1 MNISTWNVRGL
12 NDPIKVVE
20 IKKFLA
26 NNNISVVALL
36 ETKVQ
41 EKNSSKIQKKIGNG
55 WQWIMNYEHSPR
67 GRIWI
72 GWKHALVSVQLLHKT
87 EFCIHCTV
95 ATKNGLFSANFIA
108 VYGLHSVDTRRP
120 MWREISNFSST
131 VVCPWLV
138 MGDFN
143 AVLLAADRVNG
154 NAVTE
159 GETKDFDSCM
169 DSAGLAELKSCGS
182 YYSWSNK
189 GQGSLRIC
197 SRIDRDIANSIWHA
211 KFVDVVVDY
220 LPPGISDHS
229 PLVMSCNIHLGGGN
243 RPFKFFNYMEDHAQF
258 LDVVR
263 KGWDVSC
270 PRSGSMLKVWTK
282 LKAVKQGLKELHHKD
297 FAKLDERIEGLRVD
311 LCQIQT
317 QLASCPTDSNV
328 QQSERECSE
337 TLKKFLH
344 IQESA
349 YRQKARI
356 QWLQVGDSNSK
367 FFFSAMKERLAKDS
381 IDILYDETGK
391 KLSTTQEIQEEV
403 SSFYKQ
409 LIGTAASSLTGVDV
423 GVVRKGKQLSAADAE
438 LLVVPISD
446 AEIDAAI
453 KGIDNNKAP
462 GLDGF
467 NSLFFLKAWGIV

>member
-26 NNNISVVALL
+26 SNNISVVALL

-41 EKNSSKIQKKIGNG
+41 EKNSCKIQKKIGVG

-72 GWKHALVSVQLLHKT
+72 GWKHALVSVQLIQKT
-87 EFCIHCTV
+87 EFCVHCHVT
-95 ATKNGLFSANFIA
+95 TKNGLFDALFSA

-120 MWREISNFSST
+120 MWREITTFSST
-131 VVCPWLV
+131 VNCPWLV

-169 DSAGLAELKSCGS
+169 DAAGLAELKSCGS

-189 GQGSLRIC
+189 GQGNLRIC
-197 SRIDRDIANSIWHA
+197 SRIDRAIANALWHS
-211 KFVDVVVDY
+211 KFVDAVVDY

-229 PLVMSCNIHLGGGN
+229 PLVMSCNIHMGGGS
-243 RPFKFFNYMEDHAQF
+243 RPFKFFNYMADHVLF
-258 LDVVR
+258 LDVVK

-270 PRSGSMLKVWTK
+270 PRGGAMFKVWTK

-297 FAKLDERIEGLRVD
+297 FAKLDERIEGLRAD
-311 LCQIQT
+311 LGQIQI
-317 QLASCPTDSNV
+317 QLASCPTDSSV
-328 QQSERECSE
+328 Q
-337 TLKKFLH
+337 
-344 IQESA
+344 
-349 YRQKARI
+349 
-356 QWLQVGDSNSK
+356 
-367 FFFSAMKERLAKDS
+367 
-381 IDILYDETGK
+381 
-391 KLSTTQEIQEEV
+391 
-403 SSFYKQ
+403 
-409 LIGTAASSLTGVDV
+409 
-423 GVVRKGKQLSAADAE
+423 
-438 LLVVPISD
+438 
-446 AEIDAAI
+446 
-453 KGIDNNKAP
+453 
-462 GLDGF
+462 
-467 NSLFFLKAWGIV
+467 

>member
-20 IKKFLA
+20 IKKLLA
-26 NNNISVVALL
+26 SNNISVVALL

-41 EKNSSKIQKKIGNG
+41 EKNI
-55 WQWIMNYEHSPR
+55 
-67 GRIWI
+67 
-72 GWKHALVSVQLLHKT
+72 QLLHKT
-87 EFCIHCTV
+87 EFCVHYNVTI
-95 ATKNGLFSANFIA
+95 KNGLFSTTFSA
-108 VYGLHSVDTRRP
+108 VYGLHSVDIRRP
-120 MWREISNFSST
+120 MWRDITNFSST
-131 VVCPWLV
+131 VTCPWLA
-138 MGDFN
+138 MGDLN
-143 AVLLAADRVNG
+143 AVLLVADRGWLSLKVVG
-154 NAVTE
+154 VT
-159 GETKDFDSCM
+159 T
-169 DSAGLAELKSCGS
+169 

-189 GQGSLRIC
+189 GQGNLRIC
-197 SRIDRDIANSIWHA
+197 SRIDRAIANALWHS
-211 KFVDVVVDY
+211 KFVDAVVDY

-229 PLVMSCNIHLGGGN
+229 PLFMSCNIHLGGGS
-243 RPFKFFNYMEDHAQF
+243 RPFKFFNYMADHAKF
-258 LDVVR
+258 LDVVK

-297 FAKLDERIEGLRVD
+297 FAKFDERIEGLRAD
-311 LCQIQT
+311 LGQIQT
-317 QLASCPTDSNV
+317 QLAACPTDSNV

-337 TLKKFLH
+337 ALKKFLH

-367 FFFSAMKERLAKDS
+367 FFFSAMKERIARNS
-381 IDILYDETGK
+381 IDILYDDSRK

-409 LIGTAASSLTGVDV
+409 LIGTAASSLIGVDV
-423 GVVRKGKQLSAADAE
+423 GVVRKGKQLSASDAE
-438 LLVVPISD
+438 MLVVPISD
-446 AEIDAAI
+446 AEIDATI
-453 KGIDNNKAP
+453 KGIDINKAP

-467 NSLFFLKAWGIV
+467 NSLFFLKAWGIVKADIYEAVKEFFRTGVMLKQVNNTSVTLVPKI

>member
-1 MNISTWNVRGL
+1 MNINSWNVRGL

-26 NNNISVVALL
+26 NNNISVVSLL

-55 WQWIMNYEHSPR
+55 WQWIMNYECSPR
-67 GRIWI
+67 GRVWL
-72 GWKHALVSVQLLHKT
+72 GWKHALFSVQLLHKS

-95 ATKNGLFSANFIA
+95 STKNGLFSANFTA
-108 VYGLHSVDTRRP
+108 VYGVHTVDTRRP
-120 MWREISNFSST
+120 MWREITNFNST
-131 VVCPWLV
+131 VSCPWLV

-143 AVLLAADRVNG
+143 AVLLATDRVNG

-159 GETKDFDSCM
+159 GETKYFDSCM
-169 DSAGLAELKSCGS
+169 DSAGLAELKSYG
-182 YYSWSNK
+182 
-189 GQGSLRIC
+189 R
-197 SRIDRDIANSIWHA
+197 
-211 KFVDVVVDY
+211 
-220 LPPGISDHS
+220 ISDHS
-229 PLVMSCNIHLGGGN
+229 PLVMSCNIQLGGGS
-243 RPFKFFNYMEDHAQF
+243 RPFKFFNYMADHAQF
-258 LDVVR
+258 LDVLR

-297 FAKLDERIEGLRVD
+297 FAKLDERIGGLRDD
-311 LCQIQT
+311 LCQILT
-317 QLASCPTDSNV
+317 QLASCPTDSAV

-349 YRQKARI
+349 YRQKAII
-356 QWLQVGDSNSK
+356 QWFQVGDSNSK
-367 FFFSAMKERLAKDS
+367 FFFSAIKERLAKNS
-381 IDILYDETGK
+381 IDILYDDTGK

-403 SSFYKQ
+403 SSFYKN

-423 GVVRKGKQLSAADAE
+423 GVVRKGKKLSAANAE
-438 LLVVPISD
+438 MLVVPISD
-446 AEIDAAI
+446 TEIDAAI
-453 KGIDNNKAP
+453 KGIDINKAL

-467 NSLFFLKAWGIV
+467 NSLFFLKAWGIVKADV

>member
-1 MNISTWNVRGL
+1 
-12 NDPIKVVE
+12 
-20 IKKFLA
+20 
-26 NNNISVVALL
+26 
-36 ETKVQ
+36 
-41 EKNSSKIQKKIGNG
+41 
-55 WQWIMNYEHSPR
+55 
-67 GRIWI
+67 
-72 GWKHALVSVQLLHKT
+72 
-87 EFCIHCTV
+87 
-95 ATKNGLFSANFIA
+95 
-108 VYGLHSVDTRRP
+108 
-120 MWREISNFSST
+120 
-131 VVCPWLV
+131 

-169 DSAGLAELKSCGS
+169 DAAGLAELKSCGS

-189 GQGSLRIC
+189 GQGNLRIC
-197 SRIDRDIANSIWHA
+197 SRIDRAIANALWHS
-211 KFVDVVVDY
+211 KFVDAVVDY

-229 PLVMSCNIHLGGGN
+229 PLVMSWMGCVLS
-243 RPFKFFNYMEDHAQF
+243 
-258 LDVVR
+258 
-263 KGWDVSC
+263 KGWIHVQ
-270 PRSGSMLKVWTK
+270 VWTK

-297 FAKLDERIEGLRVD
+297 FAKLDERIEGLRAD
-311 LCQIQT
+311 LGQIQI

-328 QQSERECSE
+328 QQSERDCSE

-367 FFFSAMKERLAKDS
+367 FFFSAMKERIARNS
-381 IDILYDETGK
+381 IDILYDDSGK
-391 KLSTTQEIQEEV
+391 KLSTTQEIQEEL
-403 SSFYKQ
+403 SSFYKK
-409 LIGTAASSLTGVDV
+409 LIGTAASSLMGVDA

-438 LLVVPISD
+438 MLVVPVSD

-453 KGIDNNKAP
+453 KGIDINKAP

-467 NSLFFLKAWGIV
+467 NSLFFLKAWEIVNYKYIDTYLRIYACILDKTTSFLD